1 MDTTQHDFESELERA
16 TLPYP
21 EEAYDFVREGLGY
34 TECRLEEE
42 SRQLPNQPRHMKGQE
57 LCLGLRDFAIE
68 RWGIM
73 APAVLRYWQIQR
85 TEDFGRIVFVL
96 VNEGTLSKTED
107 DSLAD
112 FRGVYDLLEAFN
124 ADELEGGRQVRFQ
137 DG

>member
-1 MDTTQHDFESELERA
+1 MDTTQHDFESELAR
-16 TLPYP
+16 TSLPYP

-34 TECRLEEE
+34 TECRLEEAGHH
-42 SRQLPNQPRHMKGQE
+42 LPNQPRHMKGQE

-73 APAVLRYWQIQR
+73 APAVLRHWQIHR

-96 VNEGTLSKTED
+96 VNEGTLSKTDD

-112 FRGVYDLLEAFN
+112 FRGVYDLLEAFGE
-124 ADELEGGRQVRFQ
+124 DRFQDDRQVRFQ

>member
-1 MDTTQHDFESELERA
+1 
-16 TLPYP
+16 
-21 EEAYDFVREGLGY
+21 
-34 TECRLEEE
+34 
-42 SRQLPNQPRHMKGQE
+42 MKGQE